1 LVVGLFLVYNTL
13 SVSVA
18 ERRHD
23 IGVLRAMGATRL
35 QVASLFT
42 GEALALGLIGSVLGV
57 PLGWLM
63 AWFSIGSV
71 KSMLTDLFGVEMSTW
86 PPINSGLILLA
97 LSCGMLTALLAA
109 LVPAVQASREQ
120 PADAVRRAPQ
130 SGGSLLRMIH
140 ASICALLIL
149 AGLACLPMQS
159 YLPPKMGIYGAPVL
173 MLVGL
178 LVATPLLAG
187 GAARLLQWP
196 ARLMFGVPERLAADN
211 LARSPGRTGLVI
223 AALAATVALMVQ
235 TAGVMK
241 SSEETILN
249 WLDHTIAADLFVTAN
264 SPVTKTGSSQ
274 PMRDKM
280 MTDLKSFKVD
290 GKEVVRDVVPVRF
303 HLTDHA
309 NTKIYIVAI
318 DSAKFIDHERI
329 KDLLPGTEL
338 VPQLKQA
345 HTAIVSENFAA
356 LHHVKV
362 GDRLEFL
369 GKTGKVPLEI
379 LGTMQ
384 DYTWT
389 RGTVFMDR
397 DRYVE
402 YFGDRDID
410 VFNVYLQDGVDTE
423 TARKKISEKWGASE
437 SLVVLTRDETKE
449 GVRSQVRKLYAFGY
463 AQEFVVGIVAGLGV
477 LSAMNISVL
486 QRRRELGLL
495 RAVGASKGQV
505 LRTVLAEAA
514 LMGLVG
520 AVLGL
525 LFGIP
530 LEWYMVR
537 VLLLQE
543 AGFALPFSMPWLAA
557 GVVIGG
563 ALIGATLAGVA
574 PTLNAIRLKIAD
586 AIAYE

>member
-1 LVVGLFLVYNTL
+1 
-13 SVSVA
+13 
-18 ERRHD
+18 
-23 IGVLRAMGATRL
+23 
-35 QVASLFT
+35 
-42 GEALALGLIGSVLGV
+42 
-57 PLGWLM
+57 
-63 AWFSIGSV
+63 
-71 KSMLTDLFGVEMSTW
+71 
-86 PPINSGLILLA
+86 
-97 LSCGMLTALLAA
+97 MLTALLAA